1 ARISML
7 SIQALISA
15 ERKNKIQKSKKS
27 SGAFLLYLLMIF
39 CHIILYHNTI
49 SNRLLRLKIFK

>member
-1 ARISML
+1 ML

-27 SGAFLLYLLMIF
+27 SGAFLGS
-39 CHIILYHNTI
+39 IINVGG
-49 SNRLLRLKIFK
+49 NK